1 MKMEPIKFGTSGWR
15 AILGE
20 GFNVQSTRIV
30 CQAIAQYLRQEKIG
44 ERGVIIGHDSRF
56 LGERFAK
63 TAAEVMA
70 AHGIPSFLCDRETP
84 TPTIA
89 FQVLR
94 QQLAG
99 GINISASHNPPEW
112 NGIKFTPAWGGPALP
127 ETTAEIEQKIVPLLH
142 GEPTKWLP
150 WDNAEKNGL
159 IRWFD
164 PKPDYLTALEQH
176 IDMEAISQGDLRL
189 VMDPLYGTSRG
200 YLDDFLRKAGAKMAV
215 LHYWRDPYFG
225 GVRPEPTPETTK
237 ELQETVQREGAHLGL
252 ATDGDADR
260 FGIIDQEGTFIEPNL
275 ILALLAD
282 YLIQDR
288 GWTGKVARSVA
299 TTHLI
304 DKVAQ
309 YHSLGI
315 AETPVGFKFLGQML
329 ANGEICMGGEESAG
343 MSITGHVPEKD
354 GILACLLVTEM
365 VAKTGKS
372 IRELSHDLFARVGK
386 VFSEREDVRITNGMQ
401 ASLSKTIES
410 PPSMLAGIAVREVNR
425 MDGCKLV
432 MEDNSWFLLRPS
444 GTEPLVRCYGEADTA
459 EQLQKV
465 MAAGRSLLQEKSQ

>member
-1 MKMEPIKFGTSGWR
+1 MEPIKFGTSGWR

-20 GFNVQSTRIV
+20 EFNVLSARIV

-44 ERGVIIGHDSRF
+44 QRGVIIGHDSRF

-63 TAAEVMA
+63 NAAEVMA
-70 AHGIPSFLCDRETP
+70 AHGIPSLLCDRETP
-84 TPTIA
+84 TPTISYH
-89 FQVLR
+89 VLR
-94 QQLAG
+94 HQLAG

-127 ETTAEIEQKIVPLLH
+127 ETTIQIEQKILPLLH
-142 GEPTKWLP
+142 GGHSKWLP
-150 WDNAEKNGL
+150 WEKAQRNGL
-159 IRWFD
+159 VRMFD
-164 PKPDYLTALEQH
+164 PKPEYLEGLEHH
-176 IDMEAISQGDLRL
+176 IDVEAIRKGELRL

-200 YLDDFLRKAGAKMAV
+200 YLDEFLRKAGAKMAV

-225 GVRPEPTPETTK
+225 GVRPEPTQETTK
-237 ELQETVQREGAHLGL
+237 ELQDTVKKEGAHLGL

-260 FGIIDQEGTFIEPNL
+260 FGIIDQDGTFIEPNL
-275 ILALLAD
+275 ILALLVD
-282 YLIQDR
+282 YLVQDR
-288 GWTGKVARSVA
+288 QWTGKVARSVA

-309 YHSLGI
+309 YHSVGI
-315 AETPVGFKFLGQML
+315 EETPVGFKFLGQML
-329 ANGEICMGGEESAG
+329 ANGEIFMGGEESAG
-343 MSITGHVPEKD
+343 MSIAGHVPEKD

-372 IRELSHDLFARVGK
+372 IQELSQNLFDRVGR
-386 VFSEREDVRITNGMQ
+386 VYSSREDIRITNGMQ
-401 ASLSKTIES
+401 NSLSRTLES
-410 PPSMLAGIAVREVNR
+410 PPSMMARIPVRDVNR

-432 MEDNSWFLLRPS
+432 LEDNSWFLLRPS

-459 EQLQKV
+459 EQLQKI
-465 MAAGRSLLQEKSQ
+465 MAAGRSLLQETSHD